1 MQPSP
6 DREFAAV
13 DRIFQSGHLAEAQ
26 IRAENARSRLSENHY
41 WTARFLIEEA
51 KIRLYQGQ
59 SFEAIQ
65 LLRDSWTQEAND
77 HDLRID
83 RFLILALAN
92 LRIGNKSQAK
102 EFLLEAEALCDQTPI
117 DTQKKG
123 YVWSTEGIF
132 AYNENHLREALA
144 LFQQSLEA
152 SKVTGD
158 RFLEAQTLLNLSA
171 VALHQN
177 HYEDAILQSLAAAE
191 IAQRIGAQQTV
202 EVAQGNIGWAYYATG
217 DYQRALVNFNDA
229 TASATILGSTI
240 DRETW
245 KNVAGMT
252 EARIGNLDAAQRH
265 YESALALARSL
276 KNASEVSHVEQP
288 LASLLIHRDRPEDA
302 APYINEAKRLAQ
314 QTGDASD
321 IQFGNLLEAQ
331 LLARN
336 GNVAKALTLLLA
348 VEQEAKPFPATRLEA
363 EHTLAQIYEQADDKK
378 HAQIW
383 FQRSIATYHSER
395 SQLQSDDVRLP
406 FFENGRDLYMDY
418 VAYLIR
424 NHRTDEALDV
434 IDQGRAETL
443 AEGLGLDNKSMR
455 SEEHTSELQ
464 SQ

>member
-1 MQPSP
+1 MLAGKGDSRKRARKYFRAGDPRAWLRQRLLGRGHAGRQYLSPDHVARRDGLRLIRHHQHVSRNRQWQNHALACPIFLFLASFLLSSCGRLQPSP

-102 EFLLEAEALCDQTPI
+102 EFLLEAEALCNQTPI

-158 RFLEAQTLLNLSA
+158 RFLEAQSA
-171 VALHQN
+171 
-177 HYEDAILQSLAAAE
+177 
-191 IAQRIGAQQTV
+191 R
-202 EVAQGNIGWAYYATG
+202 
-217 DYQRALVNFNDA
+217 RA
-229 TASATILGSTI
+229 
-240 DRETW
+240 R
-245 KNVAGMT
+245 
-252 EARIGNLDAAQRH
+252 
-265 YESALALARSL
+265 
-276 KNASEVSHVEQP
+276 
-288 LASLLIHRDRPEDA
+288 
-302 APYINEAKRLAQ
+302 
-314 QTGDASD
+314 
-321 IQFGNLLEAQ
+321 
-331 LLARN
+331 
-336 GNVAKALTLLLA
+336 
-348 VEQEAKPFPATRLEA
+348 
-363 EHTLAQIYEQADDKK
+363 
-378 HAQIW
+378 
-383 FQRSIATYHSER
+383 
-395 SQLQSDDVRLP
+395 
-406 FFENGRDLYMDY
+406 
-418 VAYLIR
+418 
-424 NHRTDEALDV
+424 
-434 IDQGRAETL
+434 
-443 AEGLGLDNKSMR
+443 
-455 SEEHTSELQ
+455 
-464 SQ
+464 